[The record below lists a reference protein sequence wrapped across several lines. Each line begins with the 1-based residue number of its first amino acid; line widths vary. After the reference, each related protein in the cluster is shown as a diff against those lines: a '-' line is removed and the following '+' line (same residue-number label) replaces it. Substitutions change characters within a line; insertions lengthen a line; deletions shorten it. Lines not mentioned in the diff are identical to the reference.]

1 MRRRLLIISKDPE
14 FDLRGEVVLGQCE
27 PFTSGWT
34 MFLIYPD
41 GTRENLVTGTYSDL
55 RKIQE
60 GCIGIDDPQQ
70 VRKRVLDMR
79 MILIKS
85 VTETVAV
92 NSSRLHQSLTE
103 KEPTKELEALPSSD
117 YIIGEPS

>member
-1 MRRRLLIISKDPE
+1 MRRRLLIITKDPE
-14 FDLRGEVVLGQCE
+14 FDMRGEVVLGQCE
-27 PFTSGWT
+27 PFTSGWN

-41 GTRENLVTGTYSDL
+41 GKKESLVTGTYSDL

-60 GCIGIDDPQQ
+60 GCIGIDDPAA
-70 VRKRVLDMR
+70 VRKRVMDMR

-92 NSSRLHQSLTE
+92 GASKNHASTDR
-103 KEPTKELEALPSSD
+103 EPTKELEPLRSSD
-117 YIIGEPS
+117 YIMGEPS